1 MKWVPVILAG
11 FWTSASAAH
20 GADPVDYLR
29 DVKPILAQ
37 HCYSCH
43 GPQKQKS
50 GLRLDTSAAVHKG
63 GNSGPAIVAGKSDES
78 LLIKAVTGSDESL
91 PSMPFQKPALSSS
104 EIALLK
110 TWIDQGAKAP
120 DSERVENPKTKK
132 TKHWAF
138 QPITRPAEPAVY
150 NLAWVRSP
158 IDRFIL
164 ARLEKE
170 GIAPSPEAD
179 RASLIRRLF
188 LDLLGL
194 TPSIA
199 EVDEFIS
206 DTRPDAYERLVD
218 RLLQSPHYGERWGRH
233 WLDLARY
240 ADSNG
245 FNIDAPRSMW
255 RYRDFHPVIAGTFVC
270 CVCTSKII
278 RERN

>member
-164 ARLEKE
+164 AFRHAPGCLRAS
-170 GIAPSPEAD
+170 GRPSPAITTLWGALGPALAGFGPLRRFQWFQYR
-179 RASLIRRLF
+179 RATLDVEIPRLGDRRLQF
-188 LDLLGL
+188 GL
-194 TPSIA
+194 A
-199 EVDEFIS
+199 V
-206 DTRPDAYERLVD
+206 
-218 RLLQSPHYGERWGRH
+218 
-233 WLDLARY
+233 
-240 ADSNG
+240 
-245 FNIDAPRSMW
+245 
-255 RYRDFHPVIAGTFVC
+255 
-270 CVCTSKII
+270 
-278 RERN
+278 